1 MEAPERVSITMKL
14 FVAKCGGDE
23 CNVIDG
29 QTKVLPF
36 KSYTK
41 DFVTIKHDKHAYSKN
56 FKVKC
61 NPLHQKQCEEDDKC
75 Q

>member
-1 MEAPERVSITMKL
+1 MEAPERVSITIKL

-29 QTKVLPF
+29 QTKVFPF

-41 DFVTIKHDKHAYSKN
+41 DFVTIKHDKHA
-56 FKVKC
+56 
-61 NPLHQKQCEEDDKC
+61 
-75 Q
+75 